1 MDLYTFGYHTYFN
14 EDHAYFANII
24 ARIVRQDKDRYR
36 IIHHEGFMEGLAT
49 GNLQFTSTEEGDLP
63 VVGDWVKATL
73 MDDRQAVIHGVLER
87 KNQLKRRSAGTQSE
101 TQVMAAN
108 IDYAVIIQSAGHDF
122 NPNRLERYLAIARD
136 QKITPM
142 VVINKIDLLSQE
154 ERNTLKEK
162 LNNRFRDVPFHF
174 ISCTEETEVQ
184 EFINQ
189 LKPAFTYCFLGSSG
203 VGKSTLLNLLLNKPV
218 QKTKDISSQTAKGKH
233 TTTRREMF
241 VTRQGA
247 IIIDT
252 PGKRELGLATGEGAE
267 TVFTDIQE
275 LAEKC
280 HFKDCSHENEPGCA
294 VIEALENGTID
305 RNQYLNFLKLRREQL
320 HYARTEAERRR
331 KDKEFGKMQKRVK
344 SIRKRFKG

>member
-14 EDHAYFANII
+14 EDHAYSANEI

-49 GNLQFTSTEEGDLP
+49 GKLQFASTEQGDLP
-63 VVGDWVKATL
+63 VVGDWVKVTL
-73 MDDRQAVIHGVLER
+73 MDDRQAVIHEVLKR
-87 KNQLKRRSAGTQSE
+87 KNQLQRKAAGTQSE

-108 IDYAVIIQSAGHDF
+108 IDHVVIIQSAGHDF

-136 QKITPM
+136 QKIDPR

-154 ERNTLKEK
+154 ERKTLKEE

-174 ISCTEETEVQ
+174 ISCTEETGVQ

-218 QKTKDISSQTAKGKH
+218 QKTTDISSQTAKGKH

-247 IIIDT
+247 VIIDT
-252 PGKRELGLATGEGAE
+252 PGMRELGLATGEGAE

-280 HFKDCSHENEPGCA
+280 HFNDCSHENEPGCA